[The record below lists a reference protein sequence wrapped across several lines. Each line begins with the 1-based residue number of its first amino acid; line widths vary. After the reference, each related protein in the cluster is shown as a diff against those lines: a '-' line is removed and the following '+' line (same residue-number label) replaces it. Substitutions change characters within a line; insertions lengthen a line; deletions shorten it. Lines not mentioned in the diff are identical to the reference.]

1 MRLYHQ
7 PSNGSI
13 LYTVVLLVVV
23 VAVRLADPDEVNLD
37 PDLTLGKKPDSDQDP
52 TLAEK
57 VGSGSEPYKIR
68 IKLDGKKQVLLKENS
83 KRDFGSGCLD

>member
-1 MRLYHQ
+1 M
-7 PSNGSI
+7 
-13 LYTVVLLVVV
+13 
-23 VAVRLADPDEVNLD
+23 AVRLVDPDGDDPD

-68 IKLDGKKQVLLKENS
+68 IKLDGKKQVLLKENCR
-83 KRDFGSGCLD
+83 RDFGSGCISKLNTIFIIFRIGP